1 MTRWPALDHATEL
14 QQAPLQ
20 LLYNQSCNPRI
31 AGHSGQ
37 LFHSQLEGPELGLL
51 EGHCLHCLWGARK
64 LWLLSSGSS
73 HGFLLP
79 PPVCPE
85 RQNSLW
91 IQAEVLKTFSNFF
104 ELVDEGK
111 VTQGFTVRIDLFLVG
126 GSPDRVCEKLEVWCR
141 YYFILPPTDLCH
153 NELLENPHSGIR
165 QDWCQDP
172 WGDLG
177 WCSEVGF
184 CGSLDTNNH

>member
-37 LFHSQLEGPELGLL
+37 PFHSQLEGQELGLL
-51 EGHCLHCLWGARK
+51 EGHCLQCLWGTRK
-64 LWLLSSGSS
+64 LWLLSSGSVS
-73 HGFLLP
+73 SSST
-79 PPVCPE
+79 PVWPE
-85 RQNSLW
+85 RQYSLW
-91 IQAEVLKTFSNFF
+91 IQAEVLKTYSNFF
-104 ELVDEGK
+104 EQWMRK
-111 VTQGFTVRIDLFLVG
+111 VTRGFTVRIDLFIF
-126 GSPDRVCEKLEVWCR
+126 SWWQPSRVCEKLEVWCR
-141 YYFILPPTDLCH
+141 YYFILLPSHWPVSQSASWESSLR
-153 NELLENPHSGIR
+153 NISRLMPRS
-165 QDWCQDP
+165 